1 MKPKIQILVVGG
13 TGFIGFHL
21 INHCLKKKWRVV
33 SFSKNP
39 PKKVRFSSKV
49 KYIKGD
55 LSKKK
60 DLKKIKGK
68 FDYVVNLGGYVDHSD
83 KIKTFNS
90 HFKGCKNLSNFF
102 LNKDIK
108 KFVQMGSSGEYG
120 RLKSPHKETSLGN
133 PQSVYSKAKLYATN
147 YLLKLHKKKNFPVTI
162 LRLYQAYGPRQDKNR
177 LIPIVIN
184 SCLKDEKFPCSDG
197 KQFRDFI
204 HVKDVVNAVVKSL
217 NNKKTLG
224 QIINIGSAKP
234 KKVKNLIN
242 ILVKKIKGGKP
253 MFGKIKLR
261 KDEILKIYPKISKAK
276 KTMNWYPK
284 INFISGLN
292 DTIKY
297 YKNLNNFDN
306 KVL

>member
-1 MKPKIQILVVGG
+1 MKSKIKILIVGG

-21 INHCLKKKWRVV
+21 INYCLKKNWKVV

-39 PKKVRFSSKV
+39 PKKVRFSNKV
-49 KYIKGD
+49 KDIKGD
-55 LSKKK
+55 ISKKT

-68 FDYVVNLGGYVDHSD
+68 FDYVVNLGGYVDHTN

-102 LNKDIK
+102 LNKGIK
-108 KFVQMGSSGEYG
+108 TFVQMGSSGEYG
-120 RLKSPHKETSLGN
+120 RLKSPHQETSLGN
-133 PQSVYSKAKLYATN
+133 PQSVYSKAKFYATN
-147 YLLKLHKKKNFPVTI
+147 YLLKLYVKKKFPVVI
-162 LRLYQAYGPRQDKNR
+162 LRLYQAYGPRQDTNR

-184 SCLKDEKFPCSDG
+184 SCLKGEKFPCSDG

-204 HVKDVVNAVVKSL
+204 HVKDVVNAIVKSL
-217 NNKKTLG
+217 KNKKALG

-242 ILVKKIKGGKP
+242 FLVKTIKNGKP

-261 KDEILKIYPKISKAK
+261 KDEMLKIYPKISKAK
-276 KTMNWYPK
+276 KTLNWYPK
-284 INFISGLN
+284 INFIRGL
-292 DTIKY
+292 DETIKY
-297 YKNLNNFDN
+297 YKKLDYFDN
-306 KVL
+306 KIL